1 MKEDQLFVCLF
12 VLFLSSSD
20 LPNHNAS
27 SCAFGIVGKPLM
39 SWFHYVLN
47 YGEKV
52 KLNIEQNFH

>member
-12 VLFLSSSD
+12 CSSSLD

-39 SWFHYVLN
+39 SNGAPSWFHNVLS

-52 KLNIEQNFH
+52 IEY